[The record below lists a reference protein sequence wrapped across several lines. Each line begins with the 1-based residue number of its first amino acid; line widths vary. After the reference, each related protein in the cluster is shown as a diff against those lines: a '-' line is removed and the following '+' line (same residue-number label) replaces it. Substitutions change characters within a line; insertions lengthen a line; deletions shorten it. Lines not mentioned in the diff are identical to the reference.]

1 MEEQGV
7 SAVLHD
13 VEEAAVSAA
22 SQTLGTF
29 STGFI
34 AFCKS
39 FLTWENL
46 FKILGILLVVVI
58 ITVVFILLRKGIL
71 KGLSVRLDA
80 NQLKMVHKLIRYIYF
95 VAIIFYILSVF
106 GVKLSAIWGA
116 AGIAGVAIG
125 FAAQTSVSNFISGL
139 FVLGERTM
147 KIGDFISVGGV
158 SGTVDSIGLI
168 SIKIHNA
175 DNQLIRIP
183 NSTIINTNF
192 QNNNFYGER
201 RMNFCVSVS
210 YDTDMTKALETL
222 RSVPAQCPTVLKDPA
237 SVVWYDGFGD
247 SGINMTLAVWFAP
260 ADLVQTKNDVFIAM
274 KKAFDDA
281 GIEIPFSRIDVSVL
295 PSGQPV

>member
-13 VEEAAVSAA
+13 VEEAAVNAA
-22 SQTLGTF
+22 NQTVGTILSGF
-29 STGFI
+29 LEFCTG
-34 AFCKS
+34 C
-39 FLTWENL
+39 LTWEN
-46 FKILGILLVVVI
+46 FFRILGIVLVVLI
-58 ITVVFILLRKGIL
+58 ITVVFILIRKGIL
-71 KGLSVRLDA
+71 KGLSVRLDG
-80 NQLKMVHKLIRYIYF
+80 NQLKMVHKLIRYVYF
-95 VAIIFYILSVF
+95 VVIVFYILSVF

-116 AGIAGVAIG
+116 AGIAGVALG

-147 KIGDFISVGGV
+147 KIGDYISVGGV

-168 SIKIHNA
+168 SIKIHNTE
-175 DNQLIRIP
+175 NQLIRIP

-201 RMNFCVSVS
+201 RMNFCVSVA

-222 RSVPAQCPTVLKDPA
+222 RSVPEQCPTVLKNPA
-237 SVVWYDGFGD
+237 SVVWYDGFGE

-260 ADLVQTKNDVFIAM
+260 DDLIQTKNDVFIAM
-274 KKAFDDA
+274 KKAFDEA
-281 GIEIPFSRIDVSVL
+281 GIAIPFSRIDVNVL
-295 PSGQPV
+295 PAEPKP